1 MLELLRGESAEE
13 LSRKYCISMA
23 ELSAWR
29 DEFIEN
35 GMQGF
40 KKNHEESKLARAE
53 RRIGQCCETKKRLV
67 SILLKEVYEKTGAK
81 YPTSMVLR
89 VAGCSSGNWY
99 GKKPE
104 VPLQKRG
111 PKPQLS
117 DDELLSPY
125 RHDKAMVK
133 VRKHEGKIV
142 QGKPDLL
149 WGTDGKKFFVE
160 DIGWCWFFGVLD
172 HFNDELISWHT
183 CKRGTRYEAMEP
195 VRAAVRKRF
204 GTVAK
209 DVCKVMALKLRSDYG
224 SQYDSNDFMAEMKFL
239 GLNMSK
245 AFVRQP
251 ECNGCIERFHRT
263 LEEEVFS
270 LNHFKTLE
278 EANEAIRK
286 FVDNYN
292 RQWLIYRLGYKSPL
306 EYREEYERKV
316 A

>member
-1 MLELLRGESAEE
+1 MSILSEE
-13 LSRKYCISMA
+13 VYGKTGTKYPISM
-23 ELSAWR
+23 
-29 DEFIEN
+29 I
-35 GMQGF
+35 
-40 KKNHEESKLARAE
+40 
-53 RRIGQCCETKKRLV
+53 
-67 SILLKEVYEKTGAK
+67 
-81 YPTSMVLR
+81 LR
-89 VAGCSSGNWY
+89 VVGCSSGNWY
-99 GKKPE
+99 DKKVACEPK
-104 VPLQKRG
+104 KRG
-111 PKPQLS
+111 PKPKLTDEEALVAIRTAIEESPFVSEGYIKVWVRIRRKQLTVS
-117 DDELLSPY
+117 KDRVLRIMNENELLSPY
-125 RHDKAMVK
+125 RHDKATVR

-142 QGKPDLL
+142 QGKPNLL

-204 GTVAK
+204 GTVEK
-209 DVCKVMALKLRSDYG
+209 DVCKGMALKLRSDHG

-270 LNHFKTLE
+270 LNHFKTLD

>member
-1 MLELLRGESAEE
+1 M
-13 LSRKYCISMA
+13 
-23 ELSAWR
+23 
-29 DEFIEN
+29 
-35 GMQGF
+35 
-40 KKNHEESKLARAE
+40 
-53 RRIGQCCETKKRLV
+53 
-67 SILLKEVYEKTGAK
+67 SILSEEVYEKTGKK
-81 YPTSMVLR
+81 YPISMILR
-89 VAGCSSGNWY
+89 VVGCSSGNWY
-99 GKKPE
+99 DKKVAGEPK
-104 VPLQKRG
+104 KRG
-111 PKPQLS
+111 PKPKLT
-117 DDELLSPY
+117 DEEALVAIRTAIEESPFVSEGYIKVWVRIRRKGLTVSKDRVLRIMNENDLLSPY
-125 RHDKAMVK
+125 RHDKATVR

-183 CKRGTRYEAMEP
+183 CKRGTRYEALEP
-195 VRAAVRKRF
+195 VRDAVRKRF
-204 GTVAK
+204 GTVEK
-209 DVCKVMALKLRSDYG
+209 DVCKGMALKLRSDHG

-251 ECNGCIERFHRT
+251 ECNGCIERFNRT

-270 LNHFKTLE
+270 LNHFKTLD

>member
-1 MLELLRGESAEE
+1 M
-13 LSRKYCISMA
+13 
-23 ELSAWR
+23 
-29 DEFIEN
+29 
-35 GMQGF
+35 
-40 KKNHEESKLARAE
+40 
-53 RRIGQCCETKKRLV
+53 
-67 SILLKEVYEKTGAK
+67 SILSEEVYERTGAK
-81 YPTSMVLR
+81 YPISMVLR
-89 VAGCSSGNWY
+89 VVGCSSGNWY
-99 GKKPE
+99 GKKPD
-104 VPLQKRG
+104 VPPLRRG
-111 PKPQLS
+111 PKPRLS
-117 DDELLSPY
+117 DDEVLTAIREAIEESPFVSEGYIKVWVRMRRKGKIASKDRVLRIMRENELLSPY
-125 RHDKAMVK
+125 RHDKTTVK

-172 HFNDELISWHT
+172 HFNDELIAWHT

-195 VRAAVRKRF
+195 VREAVRKRF
-204 GTVAK
+204 GTVGK
-209 DVCKVMALKLRSDYG
+209 DVCKGTALKLRSDHG

-270 LNHFKTLE
+270 LNHFKTLD

>member
-1 MLELLRGESAEE
+1 M
-13 LSRKYCISMA
+13 
-23 ELSAWR
+23 
-29 DEFIEN
+29 
-35 GMQGF
+35 
-40 KKNHEESKLARAE
+40 
-53 RRIGQCCETKKRLV
+53 
-67 SILLKEVYEKTGAK
+67 SILSEEVYEKTGTK
-81 YPTSMVLR
+81 YPISMILR
-89 VAGCSSGNWY
+89 VVGCSSGNWY
-99 GKKPE
+99 DKKVAGEPK
-104 VPLQKRG
+104 KRG
-111 PKPQLS
+111 PKPKLT
-117 DDELLSPY
+117 DEEALVAIRTAIEESPFVSEGYIKVWVRIRRKGLTVSKDRVLRIMNENDLLSPY
-125 RHDKAMVK
+125 RHDKATVR

-183 CKRGTRYEAMEP
+183 CKRGTRYEALEP
-195 VRAAVRKRF
+195 VRDAVRKRF
-204 GTVAK
+204 GTVEK
-209 DVCKVMALKLRSDYG
+209 DVCKGMALKLRSDHG

-270 LNHFKTLE
+270 LNHFKTLD

>member
-1 MLELLRGESAEE
+1 
-13 LSRKYCISMA
+13 
-23 ELSAWR
+23 
-29 DEFIEN
+29 
-35 GMQGF
+35 
-40 KKNHEESKLARAE
+40 
-53 RRIGQCCETKKRLV
+53 
-67 SILLKEVYEKTGAK
+67 
-81 YPTSMVLR
+81 MVLR
-89 VAGCSSGNWY
+89 VAGCSSWNWY

-117 DDELLSPY
+117 DYELLSPY

-204 GTVAK
+204 VTVAK
-209 DVCKVMALKLRSDYG
+209 DVCKGMALKLRSDHG

-263 LEEEVFS
+263 LEEE
-270 LNHFKTLE
+270 
-278 EANEAIRK
+278 ANEAIRK

>member
-1 MLELLRGESAEE
+1 M
-13 LSRKYCISMA
+13 I
-23 ELSAWR
+23 
-29 DEFIEN
+29 
-35 GMQGF
+35 
-40 KKNHEESKLARAE
+40 
-53 RRIGQCCETKKRLV
+53 
-67 SILLKEVYEKTGAK
+67 
-81 YPTSMVLR
+81 LR
-89 VAGCSSGNWY
+89 VVGCSSGNWY
-99 GKKPE
+99 GKKAADP
-104 VPLQKRG
+104 PKKRG
-111 PKPQLS
+111 PRPFLT
-117 DDELLSPY
+117 DEEVLAAVREAIEESPFVSEGYIKVWVRMRRKGKKASKDRVLRIMRENNLLSPY
-125 RHDKAMVK
+125 RHDKATVR

-204 GTVAK
+204 GTVEK
-209 DVCKVMALKLRSDYG
+209 DVCKGTALKLRSDHG

-245 AFVRQP
+245 AYVRQP

-286 FVDNYN
+286 FVENYN
-292 RQWLIYRLGYKSPL
+292 HQWLIYRLGYKSPL

>member
-1 MLELLRGESAEE
+1 M
-13 LSRKYCISMA
+13 
-23 ELSAWR
+23 
-29 DEFIEN
+29 
-35 GMQGF
+35 
-40 KKNHEESKLARAE
+40 
-53 RRIGQCCETKKRLV
+53 
-67 SILLKEVYEKTGAK
+67 YEKTGAK
-81 YPTSMVLR
+81 YPISMILHV
-89 VAGCSSGNWY
+89 VGCSSGNWY
-99 GKKPE
+99 GKKASGEPK
-104 VPLQKRG
+104 KRG
-111 PKPQLS
+111 PKPKLT
-117 DDELLSPY
+117 DVVAIRTAIDELPFVSEGYIKVWVRIRRKGLIVSKDRVLRIMSENGLLSPY
-125 RHDKAMVK
+125 RHDKATVR

-160 DIGWCWFFGVLD
+160 GIGWCWFFGVLD

-183 CKRGTRYEAMEP
+183 CKRGTRYETMEP

-204 GTVAK
+204 GTVEK
-209 DVCKVMALKLRSDYG
+209 DVCKGMALKLRSDHG

-251 ECNGCIERFHRT
+251 ECNGCIERFPRA

>member
-1 MLELLRGESAEE
+1 M
-13 LSRKYCISMA
+13 
-23 ELSAWR
+23 
-29 DEFIEN
+29 
-35 GMQGF
+35 
-40 KKNHEESKLARAE
+40 
-53 RRIGQCCETKKRLV
+53 
-67 SILLKEVYEKTGAK
+67 SILSEEVYEKTGKK
-81 YPTSMVLR
+81 YPISMILR
-89 VAGCSSGNWY
+89 VVGCSSGNWY
-99 GKKPE
+99 DKKVAGEPK
-104 VPLQKRG
+104 KRG
-111 PKPQLS
+111 PKPKLT
-117 DDELLSPY
+117 DEEALVAIRTAIEESPFVSEGYIKVWVRIRRKGLTVSKDRVLRIMNENDLLSPY
-125 RHDKAMVK
+125 RHDKATVR

-183 CKRGTRYEAMEP
+183 CKRGTRYEALEP
-195 VRAAVRKRF
+195 VRDAVRKRF
-204 GTVAK
+204 GTVEK
-209 DVCKVMALKLRSDYG
+209 DVCKGMALKLRSDHG

-270 LNHFKTLE
+270 LNHFKTLD